1 MSENNVALVAQ
12 HLLNPIGK
20 GYFVV
25 TLVCQY
31 GTHVTQEVTQ
41 TYKRSVNNMWI
52 IISIVLAINSMWLLK
67 VNNDLANRIEYLI
80 KEQQLNH
87 RGIIWMNEDKEKIP
101 TKPVTDKQKELL
113 KKHFGSDKEDNE

>member
-1 MSENNVALVAQ
+1 
-12 HLLNPIGK
+12 
-20 GYFVV
+20 
-25 TLVCQY
+25 
-31 GTHVTQEVTQ
+31 
-41 TYKRSVNNMWI
+41 MWI

-87 RGIIWMNEDKEKIP
+87 RGIIWMNEDEEKIP

-113 KKHFGSDKEDNE
+113 KKYFGSDKEDNE

>member
-1 MSENNVALVAQ
+1 MTLVAQ
-12 HLLNPIGK
+12 HLIKPIGK
-20 GYFVV
+20 GYFVA

-31 GTHVTQEVTQ
+31 GTHVTHEVTQ
-41 TYKRSVNNMWI
+41 AYKRSVNNMWI

-87 RGIIWMNEDKEKIP
+87 RGIIWMNEDEEKIP

-113 KKHFGSDKEDNE
+113 KKHFGSDKEDNEWLR

>member
-1 MSENNVALVAQ
+1 
-12 HLLNPIGK
+12 
-20 GYFVV
+20 
-25 TLVCQY
+25 
-31 GTHVTQEVTQ
+31 
-41 TYKRSVNNMWI
+41 MWI

-87 RGIIWMNEDKEKIP
+87 RGIIWMNEDEEKIP

-113 KKHFGSDKEDNE
+113 KKHFGNDKEDNE

>member
-1 MSENNVALVAQ
+1 
-12 HLLNPIGK
+12 
-20 GYFVV
+20 
-25 TLVCQY
+25 
-31 GTHVTQEVTQ
+31 
-41 TYKRSVNNMWI
+41 MWI

-87 RGIIWMNEDKEKIP
+87 RGIIWMNEDEEKIP
-101 TKPVTDKQKELL
+101 TKPVTDQQKELL